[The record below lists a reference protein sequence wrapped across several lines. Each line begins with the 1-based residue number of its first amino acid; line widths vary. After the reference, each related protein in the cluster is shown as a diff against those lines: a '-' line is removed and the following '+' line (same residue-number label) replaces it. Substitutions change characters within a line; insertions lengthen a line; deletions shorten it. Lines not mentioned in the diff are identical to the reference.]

1 LQVCYVVYIKPHLE
15 IISYVYYR
23 QNITQTSFILE
34 FLITQQKKKILL
46 RNQRPSQELSS
57 KTVNKSANKEKSIE
71 KNENSDRN
79 NKKI

>member
-1 LQVCYVVYIKPHLE
+1 LFLKTDVVVVGLQIEIKPHLE

-57 KTVNKSANKEKSIE
+57 KTVNKTEQGKV
-71 KNENSDRN
+71 
-79 NKKI
+79 KKKLRKF

>member
-1 LQVCYVVYIKPHLE
+1 MQVCYVVYIKPHLE

-57 KTVNKSANKEKSIE
+57 KTVNKTEQGKV
-71 KNENSDRN
+71 
-79 NKKI
+79 KKKLRKF